1 MNNNIRDEV
10 YKALQ
15 NEKPNNDTKI
25 SMFSDSIIISSSN
38 LKDILDEIAQLT
50 AWLLSLGF
58 LFRGG
63 IGYGKFC
70 EMSGSKD
77 ILLVS
82 EGLVQAVEI
91 ESKQA
96 IYPRIMLHAS
106 VMKELQLLLK
116 NPQNSIYN
124 FAHYIIQ
131 DESDSWFINPFF
143 LNPDISDIIEKNN
156 QNISKY
162 DGYDFCN
169 KYVWLQELCEYF
181 MRQREIRSNPR
192 TYYSGENYSY
202 STKGKVKFFYPEMFL
217 LSIFG
222 EKNYNFDETIYLNT
236 FQQNVLTV
244 LQQNDNN

>member
-25 SMFSDSIIISSSN
+25 SMFSDSIIISSLN

-50 AWLLSLGF
+50 AWLLRLGF

-70 EMSGSKD
+70 EMSDSKD

-82 EGLVQAVEI
+82 EGLVQAGEI

-96 IYPRIMLHAS
+96 IYPRIVLHAS

-143 LNPDISDIIEKNN
+143 LNPDISDIIEKSN

-169 KYVWLQELCEYF
+169 KYMWLRELCEYF
-181 MRQREIRSNPR
+181 MRQREIRFNPG

-202 STKGKVKFFYPEMFL
+202 STKDKVKFFYPKIFL
-217 LSIFG
+217 L
-222 EKNYNFDETIYLNT
+222 
-236 FQQNVLTV
+236 
-244 LQQNDNN
+244 